1 MRLVSY
7 DEHVDVLYDNVLVF
21 IDAVDEDAYA
31 IRARVDNE
39 TIVAM
44 GYYTSERRAL
54 SVMRQLRNA
63 YSMMDTD
70 VFKFPTE

>member
-1 MRLVSY
+1 MRLVNY
-7 DEHVDVLYDNVLVF
+7 DEQVDVLYDNVMVF
-21 IDAVDEDAYA
+21 IEAVDEDVYA

-39 TIVAM
+39 IVVAM
-44 GYYTSERRAL
+44 GYYASEHRAL